1 MAASTT
7 ELSTETQV
15 ILTAL
20 RQELKAWETSFAAAH
35 EGRKAGREDI
45 KQHPDIEEKYK
56 QYNRLRHPSQ
66 QPPASKTATPTKK
79 RHRSTISNLPPS
91 NHTPSKRLKSN
102 HSIHDSIIA
111 TYDSPTST
119 YLSPTTHRT
128 SIGPTPQKDGQ
139 VLGLF
144 DRLSTSSKD
153 NTPSKRYVQLSL
165 ASRMQTTPSKRSSTQ
180 DREPVPAS
188 TGKRRHKSPLSASKQ
203 TYLNTFLTPSANR
216 VLNSHTP
223 SSRNGVSKLR
233 FDETPA
239 FLRRDSQRAYTGKEN
254 ETLEEDISWSPVM
267 VRKLPKPAG
276 RGLSTLVKG
285 LRDMEDEKLD
295 EELEMLRE
303 MEGDYAPS
311 SKAVQPKILVD
322 DSQRPDMPLGPDGGG
337 DSEDSEIEKE
347 GKGRDGK
354 PLKVWKKKGQKRT
367 TRRVLMKPNVAKWKP
382 EPAWKGEAESEDDGQ
397 QAVVEETLATM
408 QGPKGDEDD
417 YEDELATDHEM
428 EESNNRKNKTTEKSG
443 EKKEGFAAKVRKKI
457 SATAHA
463 NFRALKIKNKQSKG
477 KGGGRF
483 GRRR

>member
-7 ELSTETQV
+7 ELSTETPV

-45 KQHPDIEEKYK
+45 KQHSDIEEKYK
-56 QYNRLRHPSQ
+56 QYNKLRHPSQ

-79 RHRSTISNLPPS
+79 RHCSTLSNPPPS
-91 NHTPSKRLKSN
+91 YHTPSKRLKSN
-102 HSIHDSIIA
+102 HSTHDSIIA
-111 TYDSPTST
+111 TYDPPTST
-119 YLSPTTHRT
+119 
-128 SIGPTPQKDGQ
+128 G
-139 VLGLF
+139 V
-144 DRLSTSSKD
+144 
-153 NTPSKRYVQLSL
+153 
-165 ASRMQTTPSKRSSTQ
+165 QTTPSKRSSTQ
-180 DREPVPAS
+180 DRESEPAS
-188 TGKRRHKSPLSASKQ
+188 TGKRRHKSPLSASNQ

-216 VLNSHTP
+216 ILNSHTS
-223 SSRNGVSKLR
+223 SSRNGVSKFR

-254 ETLEEDISWSPVM
+254 ETLEEDISWSPVV

-276 RGLSTLVKG
+276 RGLSALVKG

-311 SKAVQPKILVD
+311 SNAVQPKILVD

-337 DSEDSEIEKE
+337 DSDDSEIEEE
-347 GKGRDGK
+347 GRGRDGR
-354 PLKVWKKKGQKRT
+354 PLKTWKKKGQKRT

-382 EPAWKGEAESEDDGQ
+382 EPAWKGEAESEDDGH
-397 QAVVEETLATM
+397 QAVVEEIQAAM

-417 YEDELATDHEM
+417 YEDELATDHEL
-428 EESNNRKNKTTEKSG
+428 EESNNRKSKTKGKSG
-443 EKKEGFAAKVRKKI
+443 EKEEGFAAKVRKKI

-477 KGGGRF
+477 KSAGRF